1 MSSSSV
7 RPVDTRSPSP
17 PAGGARAAGK
27 RATRARLLEAAFT
40 LLEDHG
46 FEGLSLRHVARVAG
60 VAPAAIYRHFDDAEA
75 LGLALVEAS
84 FEALHESIRLAR
96 ADTERGLSAVG
107 SAQIVLRFTAEHRER
122 FRFLTRERRGG
133 SPALRR
139 AIEAQ
144 LELFERDLA
153 VDLMRDPRIRAWAT
167 ADVQLLAGMLVGL
180 MAEAIAELVTAETPA
195 EQLAVGERARRRL
208 RLLALGIAGWSSASP
223 GVTGEPGPGA

>member
-1 MSSSSV
+1 MAASSV

-17 PAGGARAAGK
+17 EGGTRAAGK
-27 RATRARLLEAAFT
+27 RATRLRLLQAAFA

-46 FEGLSLRHVARVAG
+46 FEGLSLRQVARVAG

-84 FEALHESIRLAR
+84 FEALHESIRAAR
-96 ADTERGLSAVG
+96 ADTDRGLSAAG

-133 SPALRR
+133 SPVLRR

-144 LELFERDLA
+144 LDLFERDLA
-153 VDLMRDPRIRAWAT
+153 VDLMRDPRIRTWAT
-167 ADVQLLAGMLVGL
+167 PDVQLLAGMLVGL
-180 MAEAIAELVTAETPA
+180 MAEAIAELVTAETP
-195 EQLAVGERARRRL
+195 EEETAVADRARRRL
-208 RLLALGIAGWSSASP
+208 RLLGLGIAGWRA
-223 GVTGEPGPGA
+223 TGPG